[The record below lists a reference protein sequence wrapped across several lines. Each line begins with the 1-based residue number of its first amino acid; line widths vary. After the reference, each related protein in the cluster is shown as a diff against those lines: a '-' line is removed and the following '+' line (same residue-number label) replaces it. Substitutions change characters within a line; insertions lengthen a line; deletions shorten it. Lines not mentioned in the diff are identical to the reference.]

1 MHARSLRTVIGATSV
16 LMSWALSV
24 GVPVAYTAVRYLDE
38 IRALGLIAEF
48 NAAELATTKQAG
60 DNRTQLDDRPF
71 AHALALL
78 KPDDQAITRRL
89 IDRKD
94 VLIVERTAAPPW
106 PTIARAAPV
115 TVGGVEIGTLQV
127 ETSIRPLL
135 GEAGALALICA
146 LLGLGA
152 HFGIRVVSLRLVD
165 KVLEEQKGQNLR
177 FDTAINNMTQGLCFF
192 DGNRRLIVCNDRY
205 AEMYGLLPDL
215 VRPGTTLSEIVDYR
229 FKVGSVPAMTP
240 AEYLVWRNSIAI
252 AQSPSDT
259 VIELRNGRTF
269 TIHHQPMPDG
279 GWVATHEDI
288 TDRRRTEAQ
297 IERMARHDALTG
309 LPNRLLFRE
318 HLDEVVRSSRAGE
331 SLAVLC
337 IDLDRF
343 KAVNDTLGHP
353 VGDELLRAVAQ
364 RLSSCVRQTDMV
376 ARLGGDEFAI
386 IQTGAAQPASANAL
400 AERLVRMIAKP
411 FDIAGYQVLVGTS
424 VGAALSPNDGLDPDD
439 LLKKADL
446 ALYNAKSEG
455 RGMFSFFQAE
465 MGDRAQGRRAL
476 EMDLRHAAENGELE
490 LFYQPIVGV
499 GAYNVVA
506 FEALLRWRHP
516 KRGLVM
522 PDCFIPV
529 AEDSGMIEQLGE
541 WVLHK
546 ACAQA
551 MQWPPEVSVAV
562 NLSPVQFKSGN
573 LVRVVTSALEAS
585 GLSPS
590 RIELEITES
599 VLLGENSTN
608 MAILHQLRALGV
620 RVCLDD
626 FGVGYSSLSYLRSFP
641 FKKIKIDRSF
651 VRDMLENKEA
661 ASIIRAIAALGRSLG
676 MATTAEG
683 VENEE
688 QLEKLEELG
697 CDEVQGYYLSRPQP
711 ASEVE
716 ATLKKLHRQLNT
728 I

>member
-1 MHARSLRTVIGATSV
+1 
-16 LMSWALSV
+16 
-24 GVPVAYTAVRYLDE
+24 
-38 IRALGLIAEF
+38 
-48 NAAELATTKQAG
+48 
-60 DNRTQLDDRPF
+60 
-71 AHALALL
+71 
-78 KPDDQAITRRL
+78 
-89 IDRKD
+89 
-94 VLIVERTAAPPW
+94 
-106 PTIARAAPV
+106 
-115 TVGGVEIGTLQV
+115 
-127 ETSIRPLL
+127 
-135 GEAGALALICA
+135 
-146 LLGLGA
+146 
-152 HFGIRVVSLRLVD
+152 LRLLD
-165 KVLEEQKGQNLR
+165 RVLEEQKTQNLR

-192 DGNRRLIVCNDRY
+192 DGNRRLIVCNARY
-205 AEMYGLLPDL
+205 AEMYRLSLDQ
-215 VRPGTTLSEIVDYR
+215 VRPGTTLAEIVDHR
-229 FKVGSVPAMTP
+229 FHAGSFPEMTR
-240 AEYLVWRNSIAI
+240 AEYLTSRDSIVI
-252 AQSPSDT
+252 ADKPADT
-259 VIELRNGRTF
+259 VVGLKDGRTF
-269 TIHHQPMPDG
+269 AIHHEPMPDG

-288 TDRRRTEAQ
+288 TERRRAEAQ

-318 HLDEVVRSSRAGE
+318 RLDEVVRSTGAGE

-364 RLSSCVRQTDMV
+364 RLSACVRQTDMV

-386 IQTGAAQPASANAL
+386 IQTGAAQPAAANAL
-400 AERLVRMIAKP
+400 AERLVRMIAES
-411 FDIAGYQVLVGTS
+411 FDIAGYQVLVGAS
-424 VGAALSPNDGLDPDD
+424 VGAALSPDDGVDPDE

-446 ALYNAKSEG
+446 ALYNAKSAG
-455 RGMFSFFQAE
+455 RGMFSFFKSE
-465 MGDRAQGRRAL
+465 MDERVQGRRAL
-476 EMDLRHAAENGELE
+476 EMDLRQAVDNGELE
-490 LFYQPIVGV
+490 LFYQPIVGL

-516 KRGLVM
+516 QRGMVM
-522 PDCFIPV
+522 PDCFISL
-529 AEDSGMIEQLGE
+529 AEDSGIIEQLGE

-551 MQWPPEVSVAV
+551 MQWPSEVSVAV
-562 NLSPVQFKSGN
+562 NLSPVQFKSGS
-573 LVRVVTSALEAS
+573 LVRVVTSALETS
-585 GLSPS
+585 GLPPS

-599 VLLGENSTN
+599 VLLAESSIN

-651 VRDMLENKEA
+651 VRDMVENKEA
-661 ASIIRAIAALGRSLG
+661 ASIIRAIATLGRSLG

-688 QLEKLEELG
+688 QLEMLEELG

-716 ATLKKLHRQLNT
+716 AILKKLRPQLNT
-728 I
+728 M